1 MGSLWTTED
10 KTSALICNK
19 PSLDMVNSNIFLD
32 FSINYHYLSLVGNC
46 HCLKKT
52 VLATF
57 FVERLTDRFV
67 TWTCSDHKTA
77 EPSKVMFATVLF
89 KFINVRMSGGNNLKF
104 RGVRS
109 VDASHMFRDR
119 RLPTLDNCGALD
131 LDKISM
137 KTWKQNTFK
146 PIRHERRSLLC
157 SNSHATNW
165 TELNSPSDLRRS
177 LLTADRCECEAAVK
191 VKKYSTSRAI
201 YRPIVES
208 MVLKKP
214 EVIPHYILQ
223 NDRQRTIR
231 SAINS
236 PNKLG

>member
-89 KFINVRMSGGNNLKF
+89 KFINVRMSGVTTSNFVGCVRLMHLTCFAIGDCLHLITVVHSILIRYRWKHGNRTHSSRYDTKDVACYAL
-104 RGVRS
+104 
-109 VDASHMFRDR
+109 
-119 RLPTLDNCGALD
+119 TL
-131 LDKISM
+131 M
-137 KTWKQNTFK
+137 QQ
-146 PIRHERRSLLC
+146 
-157 SNSHATNW
+157 
-165 TELNSPSDLRRS
+165 TELNWIHQAISDV
-177 LLTADRCECEAAVK
+177 RCW
-191 VKKYSTSRAI
+191 
-201 YRPIVES
+201 RPIGVS
-208 MVLKKP
+208 V
-214 EVIPHYILQ
+214 
-223 NDRQRTIR
+223 RQRWR
-231 SAINS
+231 
-236 PNKLG
+236 